1 MMQATTQSPP
11 EAPEAP
17 ASPRPTSVTTVGPDG
32 KTQTITVPIS
42 QEEVDALVRQRNE
55 LASQLSNVTNRRSEL
70 VQELRSAPDGV
81 ARTGLEDRM
90 KILDQRIIQIESDL
104 AITGRQLAAAPG
116 DMVAFATRDTR
127 SSGGGDSW
135 EEGMALGM
143 FFSLLAVALI
153 WGFRRL
159 RRRKQKLAQKSELP
173 SDSAQRLERLE
184 QGMEAIA
191 IEIERVSEGQRFV
204 TKLLSEAAPVGLGN
218 RIAEPLAVET
228 ETATNP

>member
-17 ASPRPTSVTTVGPDG
+17 ASPRPTSVTTVGAGG
-32 KTQTITVPIS
+32 KTQTITVPVS
-42 QEEVDALVRQRNE
+42 QEQVDALVRQRSE

-104 AITGRQLAAAPG
+104 AITGQQLAAAPG
-116 DMVAFATRDTR
+116 DMVAFATRDSP
-127 SSGGGDSW
+127 SSGGGDDW
-135 EEGMALGM
+135 EEGMAVGT

-153 WGFRRL
+153 WGFRRF
-159 RRRKQKLAQKSELP
+159 RRRKEKPARKSELP

-218 RIAEPLAVET
+218 RIAQPDAVET